1 MEVINVEKGRKIK
14 VLSLVAL
21 VVAVLGLTVAFAAL
35 SQTLTINGSASV
47 DAASWDVGFIS
58 NEDGTIPIT
67 VKTEGAAQVLSEY
80 VATKTSISN
89 ISVSITKPGDIV
101 TYGTLL
107 KNSGTIN
114 ARIESIEVSELC
126 TLSSPVESCDWD
138 NDGSVTQ
145 EDVDKVN
152 KNISFKA
159 SAVPSIESDV
169 NLLKANAYG
178 KFLLLVGYG
187 KYEINSVGG
196 SYNKIEES
204 TELPKR
210 DLTFNDLSVT
220 VNFVQAD

>member
-1 MEVINVEKGRKIK
+1 MEKERKVK
-14 VLSLVAL
+14 VLILVAL

-47 DAASWDVGFIS
+47 NAAEWDVGFIS
-58 NEDGTIPIT
+58 NEDGTIPIN
-67 VKTEGAAQVLSEY
+67 VSPKGDAKVLSEY

-107 KNSGTIN
+107 KNSGTID
-114 ARIESIEVSELC
+114 ARIESIEVSKLC

-152 KNISFKA
+152 NNISFIA
-159 SAVPSIESDV
+159 YAGANTGSDV

-178 KFLLLVGYG
+178 KFYLLVGYG
-187 KYEINSVGG
+187 KYEFGSGG
-196 SYNKIEES
+196 ITNKIEDAI
-204 TELPKR
+204 ELPKR
-210 DLTFNDLSVT
+210 DLTFNDLSVI